1 MSSGESKKPGK
12 PSVVEMAK
20 ASRNWKGAYQ
30 AEYNCPRCRSPL
42 VSLDDTLLG
51 TETCPNCS
59 TAFVFGQSVQAG
71 YRTHKAAAE
80 EKAAE
85 KQRQAEER
93 KRIAEERARIAEG
106 EQRRLDQEQRDYV
119 VRAQAEAK
127 AFEREKAK
135 KISARR
141 SSIGG
146 VEVGIVLLTGL
157 ALLGS
162 ILLICLGFANLSSD
176 NPFQAKAAENL
187 LASGVASLVSLLLV
201 YGLFRCLFAIH
212 QLLSDISAKLDGR
225 QRDG

>member
-1 MSSGESKKPGK
+1 MSAGESKKPGK
-12 PSVVEMAK
+12 PIVVEIAK

-93 KRIAEERARIAEG
+93 KRIAEERARIAEA
-106 EQRRLDQEQRDYV
+106 EQRDYDA
-119 VRAQAEAK
+119 RAQAEKK
-127 AFEREKAK
+127 AIDKERMR
-135 KISARR
+135 KIAARR
-141 SSIGG
+141 SNVSG
-146 VEVGIVLLTGL
+146 VEAWIKTVGTLSVVGSMIMVALGLSGL
-157 ALLGS
+157 ASRNEVAGLT
-162 ILLICLGFANLSSD
+162 LLI
-176 NPFQAKAAENL
+176 
-187 LASGVASLVSLLLV
+187 SGLVSLISLLLV
-201 YGLFRCLFAIH
+201 WGLFGCLFAIH
-212 QLLSDISAKLDGR
+212 QLLTDISAKLDDR

>member
-12 PSVVEMAK
+12 PIVVEIAK

-85 KQRQAEER
+85 KQRQAEDR
-93 KRIAEERARIAEG
+93 KRVAEERARVAEA

-146 VEVGIVLLTGL
+146 VETGIGTLSVLSFIGGIIMVAVGVSALANDGSPAGMALFITG
-157 ALLGS
+157 
-162 ILLICLGFANLSSD
+162 
-176 NPFQAKAAENL
+176 
-187 LASGVASLVSLLLV
+187 VVSLVSLLLV
-201 YGLFRCLFAIH
+201 WGLFRCLFAIH
-212 QLLSDISAKLDGR
+212 QLLTDISAKLDGR